1 MGLREPGRGPRSS
14 RNSSSSG
21 NCTSSGGGRPGLE
34 PAGREP
40 QEGERAEEGEEE
52 GKEEEE
58 KSSQQARGGRTSW
71 CGGCQQPRKRETEQR
86 VAEQRRD
93 PAVPRGRRLGR
104 PTRPD
109 HRGGSTWRIGGLSL
123 RLPHRPRDTWGFKGR
138 AWAPPR
144 RREFLLFRSAN
155 FPRRDALW
163 GKVRPPK
170 RTGQPLIAA
179 RASRAAGARR
189 PQRKDSPTS

>member
-1 MGLREPGRGPRSS
+1 MAGL
-14 RNSSSSG
+14 
-21 NCTSSGGGRPGLE
+21 
-34 PAGREP
+34 A
-40 QEGERAEEGEEE
+40 
-52 GKEEEE
+52 
-58 KSSQQARGGRTSW
+58 SSQLAGSPRRERGRRKGRKRGKRRRRRAVSRPEEA
-71 CGGCQQPRKRETEQR
+71 GLPGVGVVNSPERETEQR

-179 RASRAAGARR
+179 CASRAAGARR